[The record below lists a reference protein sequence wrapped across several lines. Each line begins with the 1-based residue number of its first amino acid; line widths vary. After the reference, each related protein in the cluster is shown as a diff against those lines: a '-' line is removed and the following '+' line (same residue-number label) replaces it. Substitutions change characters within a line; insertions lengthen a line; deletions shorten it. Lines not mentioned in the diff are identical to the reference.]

1 VNVSPS
7 VPLGLY
13 HLTAVRE
20 PLARGTLVVL
30 PVPASVRTWQH
41 IPLLKPIAGVSGDD
55 VWITPDGVWI
65 NTMWYGPVLREAR
78 GMPLPWH
85 PGCHRVADGR
95 VFVASAMPNSLD
107 SRYFGDILVTSL
119 VAIASPLWTWRY
131 PL

>member
-1 VNVSPS
+1 
-7 VPLGLY
+7 
-13 HLTAVRE
+13 
-20 PLARGTLVVL
+20 LVVL

-95 VFVASAMPNSLD
+95 VFVASAMSNSLD